1 MPVGRGENV
10 NYKIHIPLIMMLLVL
25 QFFST
30 KIFAHLYLPS
40 VEKQLKEKR
49 TGITY
54 KSHEYIGLSSE
65 SPKDYD
71 LAYIGKTGATLTET
85 YYSKNGT
92 KVCVTYV
99 DGRWQSTNT
108 EYLANKAYLFLPILG
123 FALIGV
129 ARISN
134 MIRTGNIWSW
144 QKTTFNKLEILL
156 LLYGAPVFVASI
168 VFSWLGKG
176 P

>member
-1 MPVGRGENV
+1 M
-10 NYKIHIPLIMMLLVL
+10 NYKLHIPLIIMVL
-25 QFFST
+25 ALEFFST
-30 KIFAHLYLPS
+30 NIFNHFYLPT
-40 VEKQLKEKR
+40 VEKQLKEMR
-49 TGITY
+49 TGTIF
-54 KSHEYIGLSSE
+54 KAHEYVGLSSE

-71 LAYIGKTGATLTET
+71 LAHIEKTGTTTTET

-92 KVCVTYV
+92 KVSVTYI

-108 EYLANKAYLFLPILG
+108 DYLATKTYLFLPQLA
-123 FALIGV
+123 FALI
-129 ARISN
+129 AIAQISN

-144 QKTTFNKLEILL
+144 QKTTYNKFEFLL

-168 VFSWLGKG
+168 VFSFIGKG